1 VSSEWQ
7 LAVGEK
13 VAVAVA
19 VAVAVGAAKIMPGLF
34 QVLSDGVHYAA

>member
-13 VAVAVA
+13 VAVA